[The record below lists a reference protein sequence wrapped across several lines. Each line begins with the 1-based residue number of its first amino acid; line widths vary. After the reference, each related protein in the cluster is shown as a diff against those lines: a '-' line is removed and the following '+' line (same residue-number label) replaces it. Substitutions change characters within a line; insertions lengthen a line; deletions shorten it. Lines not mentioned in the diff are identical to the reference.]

1 MPNTP
6 FNFKTP
12 SHIRFLISLLIFALA
27 LPPVGYAQQP
37 QRPQT
42 PQSRIILEEDKK
54 TDTAK
59 QSGPRAARPELV
71 LQTGVTTP
79 AYNAVFSPDG
89 RLLASMDWMAS
100 SIKLWDVAS

>member
-12 SHIRFLISLLIFALA
+12 SHIRFLISLLIFALTS
-27 LPPVGYAQQP
+27 PPMGYAQQP
-37 QRPQT
+37 QQQPQT
-42 PQSRIILEEDKK
+42 PQQRILVEQDQKAS
-54 TDTAK
+54 TAK
-59 QSGPRAARPELV
+59 PSGPRAERPELV

-100 SIKLWDVAS
+100 SIKLWDV